1 MKSIKIT
8 TLTILLS
15 IVFSTNMHAQFFKK
29 LQKKIDRKIEQ
40 VINPDEKE
48 SEDSAGDISENTS
61 NEKNENYRNYDD
73 FITGETIIFKDYPD
87 NNETKNKTPSK
98 WNITNIN
105 KKDNTI
111 IIEKDGEKVIQL
123 GPRQGIAPIITNNKE
138 DYLPNQFTF
147 EFDASF
153 SANSLDQRYYISF
166 YDQKEQEEIVPYET
180 QTNEITLTT
189 FGVTDDLT
197 QGTLNGAE
205 YYQKSSAPVW
215 RHIAM
220 TYKNNELEVYYDGQ
234 HIFHK
239 GDIKG
244 NMIGI
249 TISRS
254 ELSGNDRYLK
264 NIIIATN

>member
-29 LQKKIDRKIEQ
+29 LQKKIDNKIEQ

-61 NEKNENYRNYDD
+61 NEKDENYRNYDN
-73 FITGETIIFKDYPD
+73 FITGGTIIFKDYPD
-87 NNETKNKTPSK
+87 NNEAKDKTPSK

-111 IIEKDGEKVIQL
+111 IVEKDSEKVIQL
-123 GPRQGIAPIITNNKE
+123 GSRQGIAPIVTNNKD
-138 DYLPNQFTF
+138 DYLPDQFTL

-153 SANSLDQRYYISF
+153 SANSLEQRYYISF
-166 YDQKEQEEIVPYET
+166 YDLKTQIDTVEYET
-180 QTNEITLTT
+180 RNNEITFTT
-189 FGVTDDLT
+189 FGVTDDFT
-197 QGTLNGAE
+197 EGTLNGAK
-205 YYQKSSAPVW
+205 YYQESPTPVW

-220 TYKNNELEVYYDGQ
+220 SYKNNELEVYYDGQ

-244 NMIGI
+244 NLIGL

-254 ELSGNDRYLK
+254 EFGTNDRYLK
-264 NIIIATN
+264 NITIATN